1 MLSLLRTGRKSERRC
16 FRDQMS
22 VWNPGTCSGNVPKS
36 SGGDVLERSRRHLGP
51 NNNAWQT
58 PFRPVH
64 KPTLLGERGAHRERV
79 ELPGTAPAGSNNDGP
94 PRVWPLASRCSVS
107 ERSSGS
113 DQRVSFK
120 GGNSVCPNSTLTF
133 KPEVVGK
140 RYLCGR
146 MLGPGDASSPF
157 FTNLFHCTVTRY
169 SPAGTPS

>member
-1 MLSLLRTGRKSERRC
+1 MNDVVFGIRCLSGTLGRAPATCRSLPAATSLNAAGGIWGLTTTHGKLLSDPFTNQLCSANAAHTGSGSSFRAQHQPDRTTT
-16 FRDQMS
+16 D
-22 VWNPGTCSGNVPKS
+22 
-36 SGGDVLERSRRHLGP
+36 
-51 NNNAWQT
+51 
-58 PFRPVH
+58 
-64 KPTLLGERGAHRERV
+64 HREF
-79 ELPGTAPAGSNNDGP
+79 
-94 PRVWPLASRCSVS
+94 WPLASRCSVS